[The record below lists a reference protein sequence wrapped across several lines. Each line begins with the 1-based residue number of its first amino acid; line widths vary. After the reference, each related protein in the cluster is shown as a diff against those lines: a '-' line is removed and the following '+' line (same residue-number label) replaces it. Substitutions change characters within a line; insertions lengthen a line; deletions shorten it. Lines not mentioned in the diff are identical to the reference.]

1 VWEGILRAL
10 TKNPAENV
18 TLNPEVLTVVALA
31 AAGVAV
37 IAFVLSLRN
46 VRRVTRLKRA
56 MRLVSSASGATAGT
70 DADVAADVVK
80 TVERLD
86 RETGELYDVLR
97 RAVTRVG
104 LVRFDAFEDMGG
116 HLSFCAALLDI
127 DGNGVVLTA
136 INGRT
141 ETRTYAKPV
150 TGGASKYHLS
160 EEESEAIRRAVSGV
174 RE

>member
-1 VWEGILRAL
+1 MILDPDIL
-10 TKNPAENV
+10 EI
-18 TLNPEVLTVVALA
+18 VALA
-31 AAGVAV
+31 AGGVAV
-37 IAFVLSLRN
+37 LSFLLVLRAN
-46 VRRVTRLKRA
+46 RRVAKLRRA
-56 MRLVSSASGATAGT
+56 LRLVQSAAGADVGA
-70 DADVAADVVK
+70 DADAAADVVK

-97 RAVTRVG
+97 RAVSRVG

-116 HLSFCAALLDI
+116 HLSFCAAMLDA

-150 TGGASKYHLS
+150 EGGSSRYHLS
-160 EEESEAIRRAVSGV
+160 EEEQEAIRRAVSGA
-174 RE
+174 RG